1 MTANEGLDLVKRDI
15 ESGIKADVA
24 IIEYGGNDCDFDWRA
39 ISEAPDSLHL
49 PKTTADV
56 FETKIKTMINEAS
69 GAGIEPYLVTLPPID
84 AERYFDFISRD
95 GLSKDNI
102 LKWLGDKDHIYRYHE
117 RYSAHLA
124 KIAREMGT
132 KILDVRAAFLD
143 IWNSRR
149 LFCSDGIHPTEEGQ
163 KLIADT
169 ILASI

>member
-1 MTANEGLDLVKRDI
+1 
-15 ESGIKADVA
+15 
-24 IIEYGGNDCDFDWRA
+24 
-39 ISEAPDSLHL
+39 
-49 PKTTADV
+49 
-56 FETKIKTMINEAS
+56 MINEAS